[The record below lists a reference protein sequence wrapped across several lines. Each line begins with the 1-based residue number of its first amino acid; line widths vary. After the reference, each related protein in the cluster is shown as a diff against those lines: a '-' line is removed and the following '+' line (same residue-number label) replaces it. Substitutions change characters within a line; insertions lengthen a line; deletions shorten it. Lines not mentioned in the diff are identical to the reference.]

1 MHVLHSE
8 RHRLSSYFARMICS
22 VDAAIQ
28 SLGELDMDV
37 PPHQLTAKHSK
48 HFKLSLHAKHLKL
61 QQEKVEDMLGDL

>member
-22 VDAAIQ
+22 VNAAIQ

-37 PPHQLTAKHSK
+37 
-48 HFKLSLHAKHLKL
+48 
-61 QQEKVEDMLGDL
+61 